1 MSIDSDLFNS
11 LLVPSVFVLLLL
23 VLFNMELLLLLR
35 MLLEPGLLLIL
46 TGVTIVPFANMVAV
60 PVEEIGN
67 VSVVPNVPLVTPEE
81 TILELTDEMVVTIVV
96 EDVMLFPVP
105 EEGTVVTEAAAFLL
119 VFVVFSC
126 FTSGVFDLSC
136 LAGVFLLDFPDGVA
150 SPNKSGSVFIP
161 SPSFI
166 TKIVSSKM
174 SSASKNFSSSKSLAS
189 IEVFVLSPETALL

>member
-1 MSIDSDLFNS
+1 M
-11 LLVPSVFVLLLL
+11 
-23 VLFNMELLLLLR
+23 
-35 MLLEPGLLLIL
+35 
-46 TGVTIVPFANMVAV
+46 PFANIVAV
-60 PVEEIGN
+60 PVEDTGN
-67 VSVVPNVPLVTPEE
+67 VSVVPNVPLVTPDE

-96 EDVMLFPVP
+96 EDVTLFPVV
-105 EEGTVVTEAAAFLL
+105 EEETVVTAAEAAFLL

-126 FTSGVFDLSC
+126 FTSGVLDLSC

-161 SPSFI
+161 SPSLI

-189 IEVFVLSPETALL
+189 IEVLVLSPETALL